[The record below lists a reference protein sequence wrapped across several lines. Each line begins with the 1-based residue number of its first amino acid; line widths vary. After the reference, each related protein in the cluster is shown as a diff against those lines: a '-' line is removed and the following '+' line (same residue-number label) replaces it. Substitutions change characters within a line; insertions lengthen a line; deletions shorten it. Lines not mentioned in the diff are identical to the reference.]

1 MIPMV
6 TAALGQHAGDMNATT
21 ANPQSDDTTGQDS
34 TGQDTAGQAGRT
46 EHEFGDAGRQ
56 AAAGPGAGS
65 TYGPPEL
72 CRPFEGR
79 MLAGVA
85 AGLADYFGI
94 DVTIVRI
101 AFVVLTVA
109 GGAGIPLYLAG
120 WLLMPDE
127 GDDTSIAG
135 RIIQSHARAY

>member
-1 MIPMV
+1 MAA
-6 TAALGQHAGDMNATT
+6 AALGQHAGDMNATT
-21 ANPQSDDTTGQDS
+21 ANPQSDDTTGQD
-34 TGQDTAGQAGRT
+34 TAGQAGST
-46 EHEFGDAGRQ
+46 GQPGSTGNEFGEAGRQ

-72 CRPFEGR
+72 CRPYRGR

-85 AGLADYFGI
+85 AGLADYFDI

-101 AFVVLTVA
+101 AFVVLTIA

>member
-1 MIPMV
+1 MAA
-6 TAALGQHAGDMNATT
+6 AALGQHAGDMNATT
-21 ANPQSDDTTGQDS
+21 ANPQSDDTTGQD
-34 TGQDTAGQAGRT
+34 TAGQAGRT
-46 EHEFGDAGRQ
+46 GQPGSTGNEFGEAGRQ

-65 TYGPPEL
+65 AYGPPEL
-72 CRPFEGR
+72 CRPYRGR

-85 AGLADYFGI
+85 AGLADYFDI

-101 AFVVLTVA
+101 AFVVLTIA